1 LIGHRYRVL
10 TAKLRLA
17 AVERGLVKLPPGTSL
32 NRETGGFW
40 SDLSWL
46 ALLAGAWVVLSPW
59 IWGYQ
64 DADGAVATDVI
75 TGFVVIVLTVAAIV
89 FPAFW
94 ALHLFA
100 GLWLVIA
107 PWLVGYGDA
116 NGPVGL
122 SDTIAG
128 IVICGVA
135 ITCLAASQ
143 RALRV
148 GQAGGIGRIRPRE

>member
-1 LIGHRYRVL
+1 MRRYRAL
-10 TAKLRLA
+10 TSKLRSA
-17 AVERGLVKLPPGTSL
+17 AIQRGLVKLPSGTSL
-32 NRETGGFW
+32 KRDAGGFW

-46 ALLAGAWVVLSPW
+46 ALVAGVWVVASPW

-64 DADGAVATDVI
+64 DVDGAIAIDAV
-75 TGFVVIVLTVAAIV
+75 TGSAVIVLALAAIL
-89 FPAFW
+89 FPALW

-107 PWLVGYGDA
+107 PWLAGYGNA

-128 IVICGVA
+128 IVICVVA
-135 ITCLAASQ
+135 VTCLAAAQ
-143 RALRV
+143 RALRP
-148 GQAGGIGRIRPRE
+148 GDPRAIGRIRR